1 MARFRVIVIVKKEKK
16 KRKKERKIER
26 SSRAFNDDLI
36 LRSATLWRS
45 RASIRRSH
53 SLGKF
58 GILAVSS
65 FEKKAW
71 RGACD
76 LTLPRYCFFSFMA
89 DTGFG
94 VREREPMK
102 GLRLWKCLSLLRE
115 KCYVGISF
123 EVVPMLRRT
132 RYSALISFQVA
143 TCSRNISISV

>member
-1 MARFRVIVIVKKEKK
+1 MQFLELKQSSIKVIPLKKKKKKEG
-16 KRKKERKIER
+16 KIER

-71 RGACD
+71 RSLRPD
-76 LTLPRYCFFSFMA
+76 LATLLLLQFYGWYQVRCTRGNRWKVYDYGNVCPYYGKNATLRSVSKLSRCYGVL
-89 DTGFG
+89 DTW
-94 VREREPMK
+94 
-102 GLRLWKCLSLLRE
+102 LWYLSR
-115 KCYVGISF
+115 
-123 EVVPMLRRT
+123 
-132 RYSALISFQVA
+132 
-143 TCSRNISISV
+143 